1 LYGDRDETSF
11 RVLRELYALCHAPS
25 TPLHAFHPGAD
36 LMTLTQLRYIVAI
49 ADAGL
54 NITLAADNVHATQS
68 GISKQLKQLEG
79 ELGFQVFTR
88 RGKSLDAV
96 TPAGAQV
103 LERARTILHEARN
116 IRALAANLREEAQ
129 GELSV
134 ATTHTQARFVLPEA
148 IARLKQHYPELGV
161 HIRPQGEGR
170 IISLFESGEVD
181 LAVVSTSG
189 QAPEGGIAVPLFRWY
204 RRAVVPQ
211 GHPLAK
217 LGRPLRIQDLAEY
230 PLVSYESSLQP
241 ESSLR
246 RAFAAAALTPR
257 IACTSADA
265 DLIKTYVVAGLG
277 VGILAEMAI
286 IPADA
291 RELVALDIDGL
302 LPVCTSWM
310 VLRRDHVLRSYV
322 AQFARLVAP
331 QIDEAELRRVVAGH
345 AEPNWPSPP
354 LWSELQQRG
363 LRRSAPRAA

>member
-1 LYGDRDETSF
+1 MYRRPNDAVLRSDEDRYWGRHMCGDRDETPF
-11 RVLRELYALCHAPS
+11 RLARELYALCHAPS
-25 TPLHAFHPGAD
+25 TSLHAFHPGAD

-88 RGKSLDAV
+88 RGKSLDAI
-96 TPAGAQV
+96 TPAGVQV

-148 IARLKQHYPELGV
+148 IARLKQQYPDLGV

-181 LAVVSTSG
+181 LAIVSTSG
-189 QAPEGGIAVPLFRWY
+189 QAPEGGIAIPLFRWY
-204 RRAVVPQ
+204 RRAVVPH

-217 LGRPLRIQDLAEY
+217 LGRPLRIEDLAEH

-241 ESSLR
+241 DSSLR
-246 RAFAAAALTPR
+246 RAFAAKELTPR
-257 IACTSADA
+257 
-265 DLIKTYVVAGLG
+265 
-277 VGILAEMAI
+277 
-286 IPADA
+286 
-291 RELVALDIDGL
+291 
-302 LPVCTSWM
+302 
-310 VLRRDHVLRSYV
+310 
-322 AQFARLVAP
+322 
-331 QIDEAELRRVVAGH
+331 
-345 AEPNWPSPP
+345 
-354 LWSELQQRG
+354 
-363 LRRSAPRAA
+363 

>member
-1 LYGDRDETSF
+1 
-11 RVLRELYALCHAPS
+11 
-25 TPLHAFHPGAD
+25 
-36 LMTLTQLRYIVAI
+36 MTLTQLRYIVAI

-96 TPAGAQV
+96 TPAGGQV
-103 LERARTILHEARN
+103 LERARSILHEARN

-148 IARLKQHYPELGV
+148 IARLKQQYPDLGV

-170 IISLFESGEVD
+170 VIGLFESGEVD
-181 LAVVSTSG
+181 LVIVSTSG

-204 RRAVVPQ
+204 RRAMVPQ

-217 LGRPLRIQDLAEY
+217 LGRPLRIEDLAEY

-265 DLIKTYVVAGLG
+265 DLIKTYVLAGLG
-277 VGILAEMAI
+277 VGILAEMAVT
-286 IPADA
+286 PADS
-291 RELVALDIDGL
+291 RELVALDIDKL
-302 LPVCTSWM
+302 LPICTSWM

-345 AEPNWPSPP
+345 AEPNWPAPP
-354 LWSELQQRG
+354 LWSELQQRQV
-363 LRRSAPRAA
+363 RRTVTRAA

>member
-1 LYGDRDETSF
+1 VLPELY
-11 RVLRELYALCHAPS
+11 VLRHAQR
-25 TPLHAFHPGAD
+25 TALHATLPGAY

-54 NITLAADNVHATQS
+54 NITMAADNVHATQS

-96 TPAGAQV
+96 TPAGGQV
-103 LERARTILHEARN
+103 LERARSILHEARN
-116 IRALAANLREEAQ
+116 IRALAANLREEAH
-129 GELSV
+129 GELSL

-148 IARLKQHYPELGV
+148 IARLKQHYPELSV

-181 LAVVSTSG
+181 LVIVSTSG

-204 RRAVVPQ
+204 RRAVVPL

-217 LGRPLRIQDLAEY
+217 LNRQLRIQDLSEH

-246 RAFAAAALTPR
+246 KAFAAAEFTPR

-265 DLIKTYVVAGLG
+265 DLIKTYVLAGLG
-277 VGILAEMAI
+277 VGILAEMALG
-286 IPADA
+286 PSDS
-291 RELVALDIDGL
+291 RELVALDIDDL
-302 LPVCTSWM
+302 LPVCTSWL

-322 AQFARLVAP
+322 AQLARLVAP
-331 QIDEAELRRVVAGH
+331 QIDDAELRRVVAGN
-345 AEPNWPSPP
+345 AEAHWPKPP
-354 LWSELQQRG
+354 LWSELQQRNV
-363 LRRSAPRAA
+363 RRATTRAA

>member
-1 LYGDRDETSF
+1 
-11 RVLRELYALCHAPS
+11 
-25 TPLHAFHPGAD
+25 
-36 LMTLTQLRYIVAI
+36 MTLTQLRYIVAI

-54 NITLAADNVHATQS
+54 NITLAADTVHATQS

-103 LERARTILHEARN
+103 LERARSILHEARN
-116 IRALAANLREEAQ
+116 IRALAANLREEAH
-129 GELSV
+129 GELSL

-148 IARLKQHYPELGV
+148 IARLKQQYPELGV

-170 IISLFESGEVD
+170 IIGLFESGEVD
-181 LAVVSTSG
+181 LALVSTSG
-189 QAPEGGIAVPLFRWY
+189 AAPEGGIAVPLFRWH

-217 LGRPLRIQDLAEY
+217 LGRPLRLTDLAEH

-241 ESSLR
+241 DSSLR
-246 RAFAAAALTPR
+246 RAFASAGLSPR

-277 VGILAEMAI
+277 VGILAEMALG
-286 IPADA
+286 PADA
-291 RELVALDIDGL
+291 RELVVLDIDAL
-302 LPVCTSWM
+302 LPVCTSWL

-322 AQFARLVAP
+322 AQLARLVAP

-345 AEPNWPSPP
+345 AEARWPAPP
-354 LWSELQQRG
+354 LWG
-363 LRRSAPRAA
+363 DLRQTNFRRAINRAA

>member
-1 LYGDRDETSF
+1 
-11 RVLRELYALCHAPS
+11 VVRELYVLRHAQRTALHV
-25 TPLHAFHPGAD
+25 TPPGAD

-88 RGKSLDAV
+88 RGKSLDAI
-96 TPAGAQV
+96 TPAGSQV
-103 LERARTILHEARN
+103 LERARSILHEARN
-116 IRALAANLREEAQ
+116 IRALAANLREEAH
-129 GELSV
+129 GELSL

-148 IARLKQHYPELGV
+148 IARLKQHYPDLSV

-181 LAVVSTSG
+181 LVIVSTSG
-189 QAPEGGIAVPLFRWY
+189 TAPEGGIAVPLFRWY
-204 RRAVVPQ
+204 RRAVVPH

-246 RAFAAAALTPR
+246 RVFANAGLSPR
-257 IACTSADA
+257 IACTSVDA
-265 DLIKTYVVAGLG
+265 DLIKTYVLAGLG

-286 IPADA
+286 GASDA
-291 RELVALDIDGL
+291 RELVTLDIDDL
-302 LPVCTSWM
+302 LPVCTSWL

-322 AQFARLVAP
+322 AQFARLIAP
-331 QIDEAELRRVVAGH
+331 QLDEAELRRVVAGH
-345 AEPNWPSPP
+345 AEPRWPQAP
-354 LWSELQQRG
+354 LWSELQPK
-363 LRRSAPRAA
+363 LSRRPAPRAA